1 MTTPETGALPPRSSI
16 VKLSQPDL
24 LDLEQCNEA
33 SMELTHGRR
42 LVSSAMR
49 SSSCASFNPSLVY
62 AILGIGFVPVAIF
75 RYRMAVS
82 NAERAT
88 PMEVME
94 PQQTASPAQDAP
106 SASSSHRQSQSTN
119 KSGQAPDT
127 PTPAP
132 VRTVLRESFVTA
144 GSLVVAAT
152 AFVGLA
158 EIAPLVLILRI

>member
-1 MTTPETGALPPRSSI
+1 M
-16 VKLSQPDL
+16 
-24 LDLEQCNEA
+24 
-33 SMELTHGRR
+33 
-42 LVSSAMR
+42 
-49 SSSCASFNPSLVY
+49 Y
-62 AILGIGFVPVAIF
+62 AIWGIGFIPVAIF

-158 EIAPLVLILRI
+158 EIALLVLILRI